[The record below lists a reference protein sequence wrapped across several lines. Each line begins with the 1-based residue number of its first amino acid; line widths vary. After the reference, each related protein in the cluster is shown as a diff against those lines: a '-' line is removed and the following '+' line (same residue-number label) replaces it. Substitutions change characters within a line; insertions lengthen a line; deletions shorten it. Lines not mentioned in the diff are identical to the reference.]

1 MTLAWARSHAG
12 VPWEGQFV
20 SYLIDGSN
28 LGGVGG
34 GRAGARDARA
44 VVAWLLPWVRERSDR
59 GRMLVVFD
67 GAARP
72 DVALHYGPMEVE
84 FAAPRSADDAILARV
99 RNSPKAWIVVTNDT
113 ALARACRELGAATHT
128 ASALARRVLA
138 RPGEPGQRRPPSRRP
153 SARAAAADKPHP
165 SGSEQAHWKAVFGG
179 DADSDDE
186 KE

>member
-1 MTLAWARSHAG
+1 M
-12 VPWEGQFV
+12 

-59 GRMLVVFD
+59 GRMIVVFD

-72 DVALHYGPMEVE
+72 DVATHYGRMEVE

-99 RNSPKAWIVVTNDT
+99 RANPKAWIVVTNDG
-113 ALARACRELGAATHT
+113 ALARACRELGSTT
-128 ASALARRVLA
+128 QLSTALARRVLA
-138 RPGEPGQRRPPSRRP
+138 RPGGHRPPSRRP
-153 SARAAAADKPHP
+153 RARDGADKPHP
-165 SGSEQAHWKAVFGG
+165 SGSDQAHWKAVFGRG
-179 DADSDDE
+179 EDEKDDE
-186 KE
+186 PAERDE